1 MKTVMPIPDYWSAD
15 DAHLVI
21 SFLDELCDQLW
32 ATYGDEIIAHQQ
44 QLVYLNARQ
53 TELAF
58 DDQIKF

>member
-1 MKTVMPIPDYWSAD
+1 MKAVTPICVHWSAD

-32 ATYGDEIIAHQQ
+32 AVYGDEIIAHQQ
-44 QLVYLNARQ
+44 ELADLNARQ